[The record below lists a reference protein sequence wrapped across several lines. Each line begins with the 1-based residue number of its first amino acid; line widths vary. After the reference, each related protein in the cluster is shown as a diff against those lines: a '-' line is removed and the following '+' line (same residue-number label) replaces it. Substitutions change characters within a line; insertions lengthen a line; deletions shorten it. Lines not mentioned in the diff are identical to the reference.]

1 MIALL
6 KDYCNSI
13 CPLSNEALNAILEFS
28 ETKTFAAEEYILK
41 PKQTANYAYF
51 VADGL
56 VRSYYLK
63 NDEEITTKFLP
74 QGSFITSI
82 FSFYSRMP
90 GNEFIKTITPATL
103 VGLHYDNLQKLYH
116 QFPEINFLG
125 RVITEKYLFFL
136 EIEIYNLRKQN
147 AEEKYLFFLKHYPHI
162 MQICPLKY
170 IASYLSISVE
180 TLSRIRSKI
189 ADSDVH

>member
-103 VGLHYDNLQKLYH
+103 VGLHMIIFKSYI
-116 QFPEINFLG
+116 INFL
-125 RVITEKYLFFL
+125 RLIF
-136 EIEIYNLRKQN
+136 
-147 AEEKYLFFLKHYPHI
+147 
-162 MQICPLKY
+162 
-170 IASYLSISVE
+170 
-180 TLSRIRSKI
+180 
-189 ADSDVH
+189 